1 MEISAVEGNPELR
14 DTENYT
20 VREMRRTYE
29 LPDYV
34 DKDRMVSFVTN
45 NGLLVVEFPWKDQ
58 EALGG
63 VNLFPTI
70 DEANKKVTMDV
81 AIPENIDPTKI
92 HVRCRDNDLIV
103 KADYRVKNDDG
114 STRSR
119 VHYLRRT
126 TLPENTNWETLKCEA
141 DKTKLH
147 ISADLNPHH
156 RKRIPISFVGDNQ
169 PQSIKGQ
176 EQQPMQS

>member
-1 MEISAVEGNPELR
+1 MEISAVEGNPQLR

-70 DEANKKVTMDV
+70 DEANK
-81 AIPENIDPTKI
+81 NFF
-92 HVRCRDNDLIV
+92 HF
-103 KADYRVKNDDG
+103 
-114 STRSR
+114 
-119 VHYLRRT
+119 
-126 TLPENTNWETLKCEA
+126 LKH
-141 DKTKLH
+141 KQKLKLVCK
-147 ISADLNPHH
+147 S
-156 RKRIPISFVGDNQ
+156 
-169 PQSIKGQ
+169 
-176 EQQPMQS
+176 